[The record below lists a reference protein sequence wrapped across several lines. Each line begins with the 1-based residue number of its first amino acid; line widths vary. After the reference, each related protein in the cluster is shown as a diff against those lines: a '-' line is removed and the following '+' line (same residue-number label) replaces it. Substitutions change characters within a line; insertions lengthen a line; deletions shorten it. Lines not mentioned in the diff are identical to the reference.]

1 MDFWQVLTAMVTG
14 GLLVLL
20 GAFLGGALVAGSHKN
35 DDKDKRVL

>member
-1 MDFWQVLTAMVTG
+1 MDFWQVLTAMITG

-35 DDKDKRVL
+35 DKDKKVL